1 MASAKDQHSEL
12 QDLAHKLR
20 IHSVKMTTASK
31 SGHPTSCSSM
41 AEIMSVL
48 FYRVMRYSV
57 AEPKHPSNDRFILSK
72 GHAAPILYAAW
83 AEAGLFPVA
92 DLMNLR
98 KIDSDLE
105 GHPTPRLN
113 FIDVATGSLGQGLSV
128 ACGMAYAGKHFE
140 NASYRTYCL
149 MGDGESMEG
158 NIWEALNFAGFYKL
172 NNLCAIIDVNRLGQS
187 DPAPLEHD
195 TETYRKRLES
205 FGFHAIVVDGHD
217 ILELCKAF
225 DEAESVL
232 DKPTCI
238 IAKTFKGKYFPDIEN
253 LMNWHGKALGDKSA
267 SVVKH
272 VESLIKNPGVK
283 PSHICAPVQ
292 DTPTVDISGLTLSD
306 PPAYQLGAV
315 LATRQAYGSALAKL
329 ARASSQV
336 VALDGD
342 MKNSTFSQEILKVD
356 KNRFIE
362 CFICEQNMLGVGIG
376 VACRDRTVAF
386 ASTFAAFLTRGFDN
400 LRMGVISQTNLN
412 VVGSHCGVSIG
423 EDGPSQMALEDIA
436 MFRSL
441 PGCTVFY
448 PSDAVSTERA
458 VELAANTKGICF
470 VRVSRPATPVI
481 YANQEQF
488 SIGRAKIVRRSASDL
503 VLVVAAGVTLV
514 EANKAADI
522 LATQGVNIRVL
533 DPFTIKPLDR
543 RAVQEHAAACGGR
556 VLTVEDHYP
565 EGGIGD
571 AVLDALADDR
581 NTIVKKLAV
590 TAIPRS
596 GPPADLLEMFGISA
610 TNIVKAV
617 HDIIKL

>member
-1 MASAKDQHSEL
+1 MSPTQEQVTEL

-20 IHSVKMTTASK
+20 IHSVNMTTASK

-41 AEIMSVL
+41 AEVMSVL

-57 AEPKHPSNDRFILSK
+57 AEPKHAANDRFILSK

-83 AEAGLFPVA
+83 AEAGLFPTSE
-92 DLMNLR
+92 LMNLR

-128 ACGMAYAGKHFE
+128 ACGMAYAGKHFDK
-140 NASYRTYCL
+140 ASYRTYCL
-149 MGDGESMEG
+149 IGDGESMEG

-187 DPAPLEHD
+187 DPAPLQHD
-195 TETYRKRLES
+195 MEVYRKRLES

-217 ILELCKAF
+217 IAELCKAF
-225 DEAESVL
+225 SEAETIM
-232 DKPTCI
+232 DKPTCL

-267 SVVKH
+267 AVVAH
-272 VESLIKNPGVK
+272 VESLMSNPGVT
-283 PSHICAPVQ
+283 PSHIAAPVL
-292 DTPTVDISGLTLSD
+292 DCPTVDIKGIALSS
-306 PPAYQLGAV
+306 PPSYKLGAK
-315 LATRQAYGSALAKL
+315 LATRKAYGSALAKL
-329 ARASSQV
+329 ATSSDRV

-342 MKNSTFSQEILKVD
+342 MKNSTFSIDILKVD
-356 KNRFIE
+356 PGRYIE

-376 VACRDRTVAF
+376 VTCRDRTVAF

-436 MFRSL
+436 MFRTL

-458 VELAANTKGICF
+458 VELAANTRGICF
-470 VRVSRPATPVI
+470 IRVSRPETPIV
-481 YANQEQF
+481 YSNEEQF
-488 SIGRAKIVRRSASDL
+488 EIGKAKILRKSSSDQ
-503 VLVVAAGVTLV
+503 VLVIASGITLA
-514 EANKAADI
+514 ETMAAADI
-522 LATQGVNIRVL
+522 LAAKGVNIRVM
-533 DPFTIKPLDR
+533 DPFTIKPLDVT
-543 RAVQEHAAACGGR
+543 AVRENAAACGGR
-556 VLTVEDHYP
+556 VVTVEDHYP

-571 AVLDALADDR
+571 AVLDAVADCR
-581 NTIVKKLAV
+581 NVVVKKLAV
-590 TAIPRS
+590 NAVPRS
-596 GPPADLLEMFGISA
+596 GPPMELLEMFGIS
-610 TNIVKAV
+610 TNCIVRAV
-617 HDIIKL
+617 NDVVKL

>member
-1 MASAKDQHSEL
+1 MESAEEQQSQL

-20 IHSVKMTTASK
+20 IHSVLMTTASK

-41 AEIMSVL
+41 AEVMSVL

-83 AEAGLFPVA
+83 AEAGLFPVS

-128 ACGMAYAGKHFE
+128 ACGMAYVGKYFDK
-140 NASYRTYCL
+140 ASYRTYCL

-158 NIWEALNFAGFYKL
+158 NIWEALNFAGHYKL

-187 DPAPLEHD
+187 DPAPLQHD
-195 TETYRKRLES
+195 METYKNRLES

-217 ILELCKAF
+217 IIELCKAF
-225 DEAESVL
+225 DEAESVV

-238 IAKTFKGKYFPDIEN
+238 ISKTFKGKYFPDIED
-253 LMNWHGKALGDKSA
+253 LMNWHGKALGDKTEA
-267 SVVKH
+267 VVSH
-272 VESLIKNPGVK
+272 VQSLIKNPDVK
-283 PSHICAPVQ
+283 PTSIRVPPMDAP
-292 DTPTVDISGLTLSD
+292 DVDITGVALSE
-306 PPAYQLGAV
+306 PPAYNLGDK
-315 LATRQAYGSALAKL
+315 LATRQAYGKALAKI
-329 ARASSQV
+329 AKNNPNV

-342 MKNSTFSQEILKVD
+342 MKNSTFSQEMLKVD

-376 VACRDRTVAF
+376 VSCRDRTVAF

-423 EDGPSQMALEDIA
+423 EDGPSQMALEDLA

-448 PSDAVSTERA
+448 PSDAVATERA
-458 VELAANTKGICF
+458 TKIAANTSGICF
-470 VRVSRPATPVI
+470 IRVSRPATPVI
-481 YANQEQF
+481 YTNEEQF
-488 SIGRAKIVRRSASDL
+488 TIGRAKIVKQSDSDQ

-514 EANKAADI
+514 EAMKAADI
-522 LATQGVNIRVL
+522 LAEKGINIRVM
-533 DPFTIKPLDR
+533 DPFTIKPLDVT
-543 RAVQEHAAACGGR
+543 AVQEHGAACGGR
-556 VLTVEDHYP
+556 IVTVEDHYP

-571 AVLDALADDR
+571 AVLAAVSGCKNMVVR
-581 NTIVKKLAV
+581 KLAV
-590 TAIPRS
+590 NGVPRS
-596 GPPADLLEMFGISA
+596 GPPAELLEMFGISA
-610 TNIVKAV
+610 NNIVKAV
-617 HDIIKL
+617 DDVIKI